1 MQKGEALEQ
10 YKVIAEKLSLAL
22 NEVVL
27 DKNYDTKHQANLA
40 QMAYFKL
47 KNANQPSKI

>member
-1 MQKGEALEQ
+1 MPQDKALAH
-10 YKVIAEKLSLAL
+10 YKAIAEKLSVAL

-40 QMAYFKL
+40 QIAYFKL
-47 KNANQPSKI
+47 KNAS